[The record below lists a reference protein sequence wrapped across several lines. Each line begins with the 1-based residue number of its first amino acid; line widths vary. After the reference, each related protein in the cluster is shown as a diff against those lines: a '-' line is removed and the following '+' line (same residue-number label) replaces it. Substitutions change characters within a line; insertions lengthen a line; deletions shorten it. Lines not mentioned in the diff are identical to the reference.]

1 MRLTR
6 EELILWLPLFQA
18 LIEGKKLQYHNGAYI
33 NSQGEIIPDPDGW
46 SDWNYDFIDFS
57 ASPLNH
63 CQITNPINKFRVK
76 EEDQI
81 ISKNS
86 CIGCKYHCVQGLL
99 DGTNEWT
106 CSYSSCKY
114 NFANVNPKES
124 E

>member
-63 CQITNPINKFRVK
+63 CQITNPTGHFRIK
-76 EEDQI
+76 PEQ
-81 ISKNS
+81 NP
-86 CIGCKYHCVQGLL
+86 CIGCHHHIKQGLL
-99 DGTNEWT
+99 AGGIEWT
-106 CSYSSCKY
+106 CAYSSCKY
-114 NFANVNPKES
+114 NYNNVNPS
-124 E
+124 ELE